1 MTGTQLRAGV
11 IGLGVGEAHIA
22 GYEADPRCRVTHI
35 CDIDADHL
43 SAVAVRKP
51 GRTTTTNPD
60 EILENPDIDIVSIAS
75 YDDAHAAQVVK
86 AIEAGKH
93 IFVEKPL
100 CYHDE
105 EFAAISAALTKHPDI
120 RISSNLILRKYPRF
134 ARLKSLVT
142 SGALGDVYY
151 LEGDYNYG
159 RMEKIHNG
167 WRGTLPFYSV
177 THGGGI
183 HMIDLLLWLTGQR
196 PVEAVAMGTRKAS
209 RDTDYRFNDTVAA
222 LLRFPDETVA
232 KVSANYPCIYPHF
245 HDVVVFG
252 TEGTWRNAPDMA
264 RLYRS
269 RDPQTLPEELDDP
282 YPGSFKGDLI
292 PSFVASLLDG
302 SDAEVPGG
310 DVLDAMAV
318 SLAIERAVTTGQ
330 PQPIAYH

>member
-1 MTGTQLRAGV
+1 MSGTQLRAGV

-35 CDIDADHL
+35 CDINADHL
-43 SAVAVRKP
+43 AAVAARQP
-51 GRTTTTNPD
+51 GRTATTNPD

-100 CYHDE
+100 CFHDE
-105 EFAAISAALTKHPDI
+105 EFAAISAALTRRPDI

-134 ARLKSLVT
+134 ARLKTLVDAGT
-142 SGALGDVYY
+142 LGDIYY

-159 RMEKIHNG
+159 RMEKILGG

-183 HMIDLLLWLTGQR
+183 HMIDLLLWLTGRR
-196 PVEAVAMGTRKAS
+196 PVEAMAMGTAKAS
-209 RDTDYRFNDTVAA
+209 RDTDFRFNDTVTA

-232 KVSANYPCIYPHF
+232 KVSANFPCVYPHF

-252 TEGTWRNAPDMA
+252 TDATWRNAPDMA

-269 RDPQTLPEELDDP
+269 RDPEAAPEELDDP

-302 SDAEVPGG
+302 RDAEVPGG

-318 SLAIERAVTTGQ
+318 SLAIERAAVTGQ
-330 PQPIAYH
+330 PQSIAYH

>member
-1 MTGTQLRAGV
+1 MSDSELRVGV

-22 GYEADPRCRVTHI
+22 GFEADPRCRVTHI
-35 CDIDADHL
+35 CDIDPDHL
-43 SAVAVRKP
+43 DTVAARQ
-51 GRTTTTNPD
+51 PD
-60 EILENPDIDIVSIAS
+60 RATSTDAEAILDDPEIDVVSIAS
-75 YDDAHAAQVVK
+75 YDDAHAAQVLH

-100 CYHDE
+100 CFHDE
-105 EFAAISAALTKHPDI
+105 EFDAISAMLTKHPET

-134 ARLKSLVT
+134 TRLKALVE
-142 SGALGDVYY
+142 GGELGDLYY

-159 RMEKIHNG
+159 RMEKILNG
-167 WRGTLPFYSV
+167 WRGGLPFYSV

-196 PVEAVAMGTRKAS
+196 PEEAVAIGTRRAS
-209 RDTDYRFNDTVAA
+209 RDTDFGFNDTVVA
-222 LLRFPDETVA
+222 LLRFPDGLTA
-232 KVSANYPCIYPHF
+232 KVSANFPCVYPHF

-252 TEGTWRNAPDMA
+252 TDATWRNAPDAA

-269 RDPQTLPEELDDP
+269 RDPEVAPDEFDDP

-292 PSFVASLLDG
+292 PSFVRSLLDG
-302 SDAEVPGG
+302 GEPEVTGR

-318 SLAIERAVTTGQ
+318 SLAIERAAATGQ
-330 PQPIAYH
+330 PQPIRYH